1 MKMHKRLMLALAPM
15 ILLAASVRGADDSR
29 SDQFSDLNIDNI
41 VDAEIA
47 IDEFSLDDVDVDS
60 LAASAEAD
68 KEEAIEACFRR
79 MEYGNSYGPT
89 YGTSWGYGSTYGSC
103 YYPSY
108 SYGYHWQTPCYTEYR
123 PLYTYRTCYTTY
135 QYTPVYTSY
144 WGCY

>member
-1 MKMHKRLMLALAPM
+1 MKMHKSLMLALAPM
-15 ILLAASVRGADDSR
+15 ILLAASVRGADDGR
-29 SDQFSDLNIDNI
+29 NDQVSGLNIDNI

-47 IDEFSLDDVDVDS
+47 IEEFDFDDVDVDS
-60 LAASAEAD
+60 LAASAGAD
-68 KEEAIEACFRR
+68 NEEAIEACFRR
-79 MEYGNSYGPT
+79 IGYGHSYG
-89 YGTSWGYGSTYGSC
+89 GGWGYGSSYGSC

-108 SYGYHWQTPCYTEYR
+108 SYGCHWQTPCYTEYR